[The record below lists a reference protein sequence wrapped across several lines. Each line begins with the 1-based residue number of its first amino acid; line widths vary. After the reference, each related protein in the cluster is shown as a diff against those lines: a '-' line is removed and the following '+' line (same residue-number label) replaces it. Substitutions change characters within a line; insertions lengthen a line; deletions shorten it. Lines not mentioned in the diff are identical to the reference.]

1 MKRIKLSGAHFI
13 LAALFVFCGF
23 AEASEDIDGEKIKYD
38 YVTDTAKSIVDKA
51 TALITGDLDIQA
63 GPQDRGN
70 PNDYTR
76 DAIGRKVPKSTAV
89 KAAGSL
95 HSDQPL

>member
-1 MKRIKLSGAHFI
+1 MRLVGTNLIFLI
-13 LAALFVFCGF
+13 LFLFCGF
-23 AEASEDIDGEKIKYD
+23 AQASEETDGEKIKYD

-51 TALITGDLDIQA
+51 TALVTGDLEIQA
-63 GPQDRGN
+63 GPQDRSN
-70 PNDYTR
+70 PSDYTR

-89 KAAGSL
+89 KAGGSL